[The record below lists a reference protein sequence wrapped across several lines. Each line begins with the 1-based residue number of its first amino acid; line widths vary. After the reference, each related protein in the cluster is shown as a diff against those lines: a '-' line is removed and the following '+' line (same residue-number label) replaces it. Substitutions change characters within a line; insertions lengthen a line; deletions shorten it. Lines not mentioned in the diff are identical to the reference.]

1 MEQIVITLQLIG
13 ENKERTRISFN
24 DFLKNP
30 ENQAEFDRRVQKAIH
45 TAFENN
51 VKRQRKKKSG
61 ENQRKETAIF
71 REETV

>member
-61 ENQRKETAIF
+61 EDQRKETAIF